1 MRYTMMT
8 LAIILAASGGAMDG
22 MAQTTTE
29 PPPAPSSQPIPPPTA
44 PAPTAALTPAPPP
57 GPKAKDY
64 QGLDVFA
71 SDSQQIGKVTK
82 VAELPD
88 GKIGNIEVHSSGF
101 FGYFAKVYV
110 LPAAQTTLKSGRVEL
125 AVTSEQAKQWLK

>member
-1 MRYTMMT
+1 MRSLIMT
-8 LAIILAASGGAMDG
+8 LAITLAVYGGAFDG
-22 MAQTTTE
+22 VAQTTTE
-29 PPPAPSSQPIPPPTA
+29 PPPAPSSQPIPPATP
-44 PAPTAALTPAPPP
+44 PAPTAAPTPAPPP

-88 GKIGNIEVHSSGF
+88 GKIGDIEVHSSGF

-110 LPAAQTTLKSGRVEL
+110 LPAAQTTVKGGRVEL